1 MICKWRLDDVKDIQR
16 YLYKVNLTWDEL
28 GPKEDILSIVPLEEI
43 QKDSNFFKFLWDSNN
58 K

>member
-1 MICKWRLDDVKDIQR
+1 VICKWRLDDVKDIQR
-16 YLYKVNLTWDEL
+16 YLYNVNLTWDEL

-43 QKDSNFFKFLWDSNN
+43 LKDTNFFKYLWNSNN